1 MTRRTVLRE
10 CRVARL
16 SLLLGFAV
24 FGLNLV
30 VSRAD
35 VRAEEGLAGCAEAFP
50 GNDVTEAPHRIN
62 PTATTQAEFVQL
74 CYRLGGSVFFAVGY
88 NTKRLMP
95 DWVAHQLENSFGTDG
110 CGSIPR
116 DAMRCYFGAD
126 DVAACEAQT
135 SKPGDP
141 FHEDLTLK
149 ALQKPRLGTGAFSGT
164 GHDRGHLAPNQ
175 SFSWHVC
182 GAYQTF
188 TMANMAPQLAN
199 LNQNLWNDLETQIL
213 FWAVTEGPVYVVT
226 GTMFKAFPAA
236 KFKIITSGGVDK
248 QTIVKPNQKLKPSAA
263 GLPGQVVKPTGFY
276 KVILRPARDGEPA
289 RAVGFLVPHTRT
301 AITANYRNF
310 IARIDVVEEA
320 TGFAFSVPT
329 ALKGAGGQEWWLE
342 RLVPK
347 TWTLR
352 SKTCPADS
360 APEGWQPDL
369 SKSDRLSTCA
379 EPD

>member
-1 MTRRTVLRE
+1 MTRRKARRE
-10 CRVARL
+10 CRARL
-16 SLLLGFAV
+16 SLLLGFVVLA
-24 FGLNLV
+24 LV
-30 VSRAD
+30 IGSAD
-35 VRAEEGLAGCAEAFP
+35 VRAEEGLAGCAAAFS
-50 GNDVTEAPHRIN
+50 GDDVAEAPHRIN
-62 PTATTQAEFVQL
+62 PTAATQAESVPL
-74 CYRLGGSVFFAVGY
+74 CYRLGGNVFFAVGY

-95 DWVAHQLENSFGTDG
+95 DWVAHKLEDSFGTDG

-116 DAMRCYFGAD
+116 DDLGCYFGED
-126 DVAACEAQT
+126 DVAACIAT
-135 SKPGDP
+135 KKDTDDP
-141 FHEDLTLK
+141 FHADETLK
-149 ALQKPRLGTGAFSGT
+149 RLGKPRLPVTAFSLT

-188 TMANMAPQLAN
+188 TMANMAPQLAK
-199 LNQNLWNDLETQIL
+199 LNRELWADLERQVL
-213 FWAVTEGPVYVVT
+213 FWAVTEGPLYVVS
-226 GTMFKAFPAA
+226 GTMFKTFPAA
-236 KFKIITSGGVDK
+236 KFKIIKSGGVDK

-301 AITANYRNF
+301 PMNANYRNF
-310 IARIDVVEEA
+310 IARVDVVEA
-320 TGFAFSVPT
+320 ASGFAFSVPA

-347 TWTLR
+347 SWVLR
-352 SKTCPADS
+352 AKTCPADG
-360 APEGWQPDL
+360 PREGWEPDL
-369 SKSDRLSTCA
+369 SREDRLSACA